1 MPGASFLYSSSVP
14 SSTGVVEGGISEEP
28 SGASETRNV
37 IDVAHYRH
45 PAAPFLPPTPSPECN
60 WFDKAPSAGCTRRGT
75 GGSSADP
82 PKNQPKHQWNNPP
95 ERIRRSNP
103 PEWIRRNGSA
113 GIDPRTTHFTRPQAT
128 ELMFSHQKNC
138 GVVNLAACVSVN
150 QFREEIKEEAID
162 FSTEKSVPPD
172 GSAT

>member
-1 MPGASFLYSSSVP
+1 MRRHFARLVIDVAIQRRRQQPWMGRQKEKRLNLIMRMGRMRGWPLLPGASFLYSSSVP

-82 PKNQPKHQWNNPP
+82 PKNQPKQQWN
-95 ERIRRSNP
+95 NP
-103 PEWIRRNGSA
+103 PEWIRRN
-113 GIDPRTTHFTRPQAT
+113 
-128 ELMFSHQKNC
+128 N
-138 GVVNLAACVSVN
+138 
-150 QFREEIKEEAID
+150 
-162 FSTEKSVPPD
+162 PPE
-172 GSAT
+172 

>member
-1 MPGASFLYSSSVP
+1 MGRQKEKRLNLIMRMGRMRGWPLLPGASFLYSSSVP

-82 PKNQPKHQWNNPP
+82 PKNQPKQQWN
-95 ERIRRSNP
+95 NP
-103 PEWIRRNGSA
+103 PEWIRRNNPPEWIRRNRSA
-113 GIDPRTTHFTRPQAT
+113 HEPFYSTPSYRVDV
-128 ELMFSHQKNC
+128 FSPKKLRRRQSC
-138 GVVNLAACVSVN
+138 SVRVS
-150 QFREEIKEEAID
+150 
-162 FSTEKSVPPD
+162 KSI
-172 GSAT
+172 